1 MQIGW
6 LSNVFLRTGI
16 SSAER
21 WRPAPHDDDDDD
33 DDEEE
38 DDDDK
43 KSLKMQM
50 GKWN

>member
-33 DDEEE
+33 DDDDEEE

-50 GKWN
+50 GK

>member
-33 DDEEE
+33 DEEEE

>member
-33 DDEEE
+33 DEEE

>member
-33 DDEEE
+33 DEEE

-50 GKWN
+50 GNWN